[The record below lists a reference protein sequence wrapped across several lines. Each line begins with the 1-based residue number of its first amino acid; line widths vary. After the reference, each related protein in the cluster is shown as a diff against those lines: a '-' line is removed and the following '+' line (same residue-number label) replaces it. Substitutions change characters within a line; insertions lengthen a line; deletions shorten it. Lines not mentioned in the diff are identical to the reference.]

1 MLILFP
7 VISSAQDANQLIN
20 GVLTKFSNVKDY
32 KADATIKSDIPLI
45 KNLPVRATIY
55 FKEKDKFRIVSK
67 GIAILPKQGFT
78 DITKLLREKE
88 SYTAILT
95 GSEMIQNIKTEIV
108 TILPKADTSDL
119 VLAKIWIDSKS
130 NIVMKSQ
137 ITTRNNGQV
146 TAEYTFGNEKEY
158 GLPEKMLFTVD
169 VKKFKIPKGLAT
181 DINKTTSVDESKT
194 VSKVG
199 TVSIQIRNYVVNKGI
214 GDEVFK
220 DK

>member
-7 VISSAQDANQLIN
+7 LILSAQDPNQLIN
-20 GVLTKFSNVKDY
+20 EVLTKFSSVKDY

-181 DINKTTSVDESKT
+181 DINKTTSVDENKT

-220 DK
+220 GK